1 MQIGIIGGQKFAIQI
16 KRYLPIVVLDF
27 KSLWLL

>member
-1 MQIGIIGGQKFAIQI
+1 MQIGIIGGWKFAIQI

-27 KSLWLL
+27 KTLRV